1 MRVEDTEFSQC
12 KIGDRKFER
21 AAGSTFRSSS
31 TTTGMGHDGNP
42 IATSTSAG
50 GGAVPATASTT
61 SARTKVGR
69 NIQAFRMR
77 LWNHHLGHPP
87 HSTKTLDFASES
99 TWDSITSTAKKNADA
114 LHDAFPGQFPHD
126 SYQKWHTPKDSGD
139 VEGGG
144 AAAIGFVD
152 AKLKWSEDMKKA
164 KERGKKTMSTWEVC
178 VCVCFHLFYSSFIE
192 GPSRRPSPPPPHSS
206 LFFAR
211 ALSRPI
217 RVLTARTRW
226 KTNSRACKAS
236 SVTGP
241 RASLEMRILASRR
254 AKPSQALW
262 SENIFSAKELTPGV

>member
-12 KIGDRKFER
+12 KIGDRDFER

-178 VCVCFHLFYSSFIE
+178 VCVFPFVLFFLYRGALSS
-192 GPSRRPSPPPPHSS
+192 SSSSSSS
-206 LFFAR
+206 LFVLPRPCSLSIHPFTHCQNEMEDKLKSVQGFLCDWPTR
-211 ALSRPI
+211 FLGDENLGLQKGEALAGTM
-217 RVLTARTRW
+217 VGEHFF
-226 KTNSRACKAS
+226 C
-236 SVTGP
+236 
-241 RASLEMRILASRR
+241 
-254 AKPSQALW
+254 
-262 SENIFSAKELTPGV
+262 